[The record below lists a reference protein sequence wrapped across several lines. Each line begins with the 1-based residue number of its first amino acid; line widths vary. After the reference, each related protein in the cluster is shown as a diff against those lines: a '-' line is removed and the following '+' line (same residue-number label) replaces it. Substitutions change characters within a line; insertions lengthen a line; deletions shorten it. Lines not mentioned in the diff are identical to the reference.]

1 MGSAAKALSFAALL
15 AWASGAYAG
24 QDFPQLSRVEAL
36 PPQVENHEPTP
47 RPEEERPADDAASG
61 HLLSTLGAIG
71 LGLLGLL
78 WIRRRSNPL

>member
-15 AWASGAYAG
+15 AWTAGASAG
-24 QDFPQLSRVEAL
+24 QDFPQLSRVEPL
-36 PPQVENHEPTP
+36 PPVENHEHKT
-47 RPEEERPADDAASG
+47 RPDEERQGDDAASG